1 MALKVSV
8 HAWENLSWQA
18 FLQRR
23 YALEYHLAWE
33 LEQLSSTAFAK
44 LLVENDELCIGQMML
59 KLLVI
64 LFMLECAI
72 GVVAK
77 ERSQDFLKV
86 RVSHFNAGSVEFR
99 FSMSSSMGEYV
110 GHLMILWRCLCC
122 WSLYL
127 SQDS

>member
-59 KLLVI
+59 KLLI
-64 LFMLECAI
+64 MLFVFECPV

-77 ERSQDFLKV
+77 ERSKDFLKF
-86 RVSHFNAGSVEFR
+86 RV
-99 FSMSSSMGEYV
+99 
-110 GHLMILWRCLCC
+110 
-122 WSLYL
+122 
-127 SQDS
+127 

>member
-1 MALKVSV
+1 MTLKVGV

-23 YALEYHLAWE
+23 YALEQHLAWK
-33 LEQLSSTAFAK
+33 LKQFSSTAFAK
-44 LLVENDELCIGQMML
+44 LLVENDELCIGQMLL
-59 KLLVI
+59 KLLII
-64 LFMLECAI
+64 LFEFECPV
-72 GVVAK
+72 GVVTK
-77 ERSQDFLKV
+77 ERSHDFLDF
-86 RVSHFNAGSVEFR
+86 RVPYFNACSNKFR

-127 SQDS
+127 S